1 MDFKMTNLTGLIG
14 IFAMMAI
21 SLGMSENRQAIKWKP
36 IAIAVGMQ
44 FILAILI
51 AGIPKLGI
59 KGPMNPLF
67 QLANDAIGSILSHVD
82 KGTDFLFGTLGHPEV
97 IGSYIFAVKVLPTIV
112 VFGGLFC
119 FFLLMFN
126 LLWMFCSIEPGK
138 LSHGL
143 DFQLLVP
150 SLISG

>member
-1 MDFKMTNLTGLIG
+1 MSLREKSAKRMDFKMTNLTGFIG

-59 KGPMNPLF
+59 KGPLNPLF
-67 QLANDAIGSILSHVD
+67 KLANDAIGSILSHVD

-97 IGSYIFAVKVLPTIV
+97 IGSYIFAVKVLFSKKSISTP
-112 VFGGLFC
+112 FGKYGFSK
-119 FFLLMFN
+119 FGFT
-126 LLWMFCSIEPGK
+126 S
-138 LSHGL
+138 
-143 DFQLLVP
+143 
-150 SLISG
+150 